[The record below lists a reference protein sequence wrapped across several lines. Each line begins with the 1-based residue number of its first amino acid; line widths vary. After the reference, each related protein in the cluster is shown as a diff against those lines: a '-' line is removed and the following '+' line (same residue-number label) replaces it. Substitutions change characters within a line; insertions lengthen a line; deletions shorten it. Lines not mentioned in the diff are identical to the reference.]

1 MNKEN
6 LRYAR
11 IGCVLLLS
19 LFIFISSF
27 FLCGLPKKFSAPL
40 GLMCFLFEMYSVASR
55 DKNESS
61 RIFYSVLS
69 PLAFVVLYLW
79 ILYLLNHI
87 ETLPI
92 SFRHTVIFA
101 ILAIIAVD
109 FIYYKLVLCST
120 SVGTINSISTSD
132 TIAPPEPEAEL
143 EIILPES
150 SNNSQENFIS
160 RDGKLDKFSEN
171 IKSDIFIDEFDVYFE
186 DAARFVIEKQRAS
199 VGMLQRL
206 FKIGFNRAEKI
217 MDQLSD
223 VGVVGPE
230 VGTRPRKVLMT
241 SAEFETAF
249 EQGFFTSLQSSLA
262 LERHT
267 QVNEQSLNARVNY
280 YNEKF
285 DYMSGKDFEQYC
297 AQLLH
302 EVGFSD
308 VTVTPASGDFG
319 VDILGKYNDVLYAFQ
334 CKRYSSNVGVDA
346 VYQISGG
353 MKYYHANVGIV
364 LTNQYYTEQAQQLA
378 SEIGVVLWDR
388 DFLYDLIDAS
398 ISGKD
403 LVSLMFKVKT

>member
-1 MNKEN
+1 
-6 LRYAR
+6 
-11 IGCVLLLS
+11 
-19 LFIFISSF
+19 
-27 FLCGLPKKFSAPL
+27 
-40 GLMCFLFEMYSVASR
+40 
-55 DKNESS
+55 
-61 RIFYSVLS
+61 
-69 PLAFVVLYLW
+69 
-79 ILYLLNHI
+79 
-87 ETLPI
+87 
-92 SFRHTVIFA
+92 
-101 ILAIIAVD
+101 
-109 FIYYKLVLCST
+109 
-120 SVGTINSISTSD
+120 
-132 TIAPPEPEAEL
+132 
-143 EIILPES
+143 
-150 SNNSQENFIS
+150 
-160 RDGKLDKFSEN
+160 
-171 IKSDIFIDEFDVYFE
+171 
-186 DAARFVIEKQRAS
+186 
-199 VGMLQRL
+199 MLQRL
-206 FKIGFNRAEKI
+206 FKIGYNRAERI
-217 MDQLSD
+217 MDQLND

-230 VGTRPRKVLMT
+230 AGTKPRKVLMT

>member
-6 LRYAR
+6 LHYDR

-19 LFIFISSF
+19 LFIFILSF
-27 FLCGLPKKFSAPL
+27 FLCDIPKKFSVPL
-40 GLMCFLFEMYSVASR
+40 GLICFLFELAAVTS
-55 DKNESS
+55 KGNTISS
-61 RIFYSVLS
+61 CIFYTILS

-101 ILAIIAVD
+101 ISAIIAVD

-132 TIAPPEPEAEL
+132 TLIVPPEP

-160 RDGKLDKFSEN
+160 KNGKLDKFSEN

-186 DAARFVIEKQRAS
+186 DAARFVIEKQQAS

-206 FKIGFNRAEKI
+206 FKIGYNRAERI

-230 VGTRPRKVLMT
+230 VRTKPRKVLMT

-262 LERHT
+262 LEHHT

-319 VDILGKYNDVLYAFQ
+319 VDILGKYNNVLYAFQ

-353 MKYYHANVGIV
+353 MKYYHANVGVV

-388 DFLYDLIDAS
+388 NFLYDLIDTS
-398 ISGKD
+398 ISGRD
-403 LVSLMFKVKT
+403 LVSLMFKTKT